1 MTDEPFPIDQA
12 FQWKGEGWVRFEDA
26 VMTAVMELEIS
37 VGVVQ
42 RRLREQCASGDIRS
56 IRYEVIV
63 NDGGI
68 FGVFE
73 DPKPINPRQWTQ
85 DHLDFT
91 ADDPDDESKAVSTFI
106 ALSEADLWHWIA
118 GVVETEGGPV
128 LLPER
133 KATVDAPVK
142 RAVGKVPRIKAW
154 LAKEFP
160 DGVPEPADCPRQ
172 EMVTRLLKA
181 DPGLRSVD
189 LKTLRTAI
197 REYNSAVFLTK
208 APQSS

>member
-118 GVVETEGGPV
+118 GIEETEGGPV
-128 LLPER
+128 VR
-133 KATVDAPVK
+133 SSGTVAKPK
-142 RAVGKVPRIKAW
+142 GGKVPRIKDR
-154 LAKEFP
+154 LAGMFP
-160 DGVPEPADCPRQ
+160 EGVPDPAHCVRKELQ
-172 EMVTRLLKA
+172 GRLLKA
-181 DPGLRSVD
+181 DPTLAPLD
-189 LKTLRTAI
+189 LKTLKAAI
-197 REYNSAVFLTK
+197 DEYNAGK
-208 APQSS
+208 R